1 MKKLKIILATLFT
14 IGLAFSF
21 VSCDDLINSLTEEEE
36 EEDDSGS
43 SSSSK
48 TLKKTFKLTQISG
61 AYYYYSEVVTGA
73 GWDYTYNGETHTDCI
88 YQISFKAT
96 NSANTKGTVTIYT
109 RPRAS
114 TTTIESIA
122 TGSWESTAPINA
134 DGTVTITYEDNTV
147 ANPTISGSGAS
158 QDSNGKDI
166 GGTFTLDVYKMSSG
180 INASDAK

>member
-43 SSSSK
+43 SSSG

-61 AYYYYSEVVTGA
+61 AYYYYSEVVTGDA

-122 TGSWESTAPINA
+122 TGTWTSTAAINA
-134 DGTVTITYEDNTV
+134 DGTVTITYDDETV
-147 ANPTISGSGAS
+147 AEATISGSGAS
-158 QDSNGKDI
+158 KDSLGKDI
-166 GGTFTLDVYKMSSG
+166 GGTFTLDVYKISSG